1 MLKIDTKKPFFSP
14 HTKSKKK
21 HYTYK
26 KFCLNFSPVL
36 KESCDVVCDREERRP
51 HDEDPR
57 RLVLGVAAAAQQR
70 GSETE
75 TQSDKKGSDYY

>member
-1 MLKIDTKKPFFSP
+1 MLKLNLIQIFFFLR
-14 HTKSKKK
+14 TQKGKIL
-21 HYTYK
+21 YK

-57 RLVLGVAAAAQQR
+57 RLVLGVAAAAEEGR
-70 GSETE
+70 PERLRCCYVFSVV
-75 TQSDKKGSDYY
+75 